1 MTNDSMMQA
10 DVGFGGVQKRRC
22 WDAYLLFRLRN
33 QSSTQVLW
41 WLRERSRASRNC
53 VYTQTF
59 ALGRL
64 FIQKVERRDELS
76 LTVDALWATFL
87 SALEKAADERP
98 SCFLKSAC
106 ANIESY
112 FLCLSVELV
121 CQFLL
126 ANEKCSVVFP
136 AKTSLSK
143 QSISLDYYGEMNYF
157 SNSNQHPRLAVV

>member
-76 LTVDALWATFL
+76 LTVDAL
-87 SALEKAADERP
+87 
-98 SCFLKSAC
+98 
-106 ANIESY
+106 
-112 FLCLSVELV
+112 
-121 CQFLL
+121 
-126 ANEKCSVVFP
+126 
-136 AKTSLSK
+136 
-143 QSISLDYYGEMNYF
+143 
-157 SNSNQHPRLAVV
+157 